1 MTTGD
6 VLDDDQQAAFEAW
19 IAAGGGYMG
28 VHSAADTEYGWPFY
42 GALMGA
48 YFKQHPAIQMANVN
62 IEVADHPAMAGLTS
76 PWTRTDEWYDF
87 QTNPRGAVTV
97 LATLDESSYT
107 GGTMG
112 PDHPIVWAHDTSG
125 GGRALYTEM
134 GHTQASY
141 SDPAFRQHL
150 TGALRWVAGVE

>member
-1 MTTGD
+1 MVFLLTTGD

-48 YFKQHPAIQMANVN
+48 YFKAHPAVQAASVD

-76 PWTRTDEWYDF
+76 PWMHTDEWYDF
-87 QTNPRGAVTV
+87 QTNPRGVGHRARHGRREQ
-97 LATLDESSYT
+97 LHGRHDGPGSSDRL
-107 GGTMG
+107 GARDVGRR
-112 PDHPIVWAHDTSG
+112 P
-125 GGRALYTEM
+125 RALHGDGPHRRRAMPIPRSGST
-134 GHTQASY
+134 
-141 SDPAFRQHL
+141 
-150 TGALRWVAGVE
+150 